1 MQNNSKVLQ
10 AIENDS
16 IFLLESILKDGYDIK
31 KPIVIG
37 EEYDLE
43 EHDEVSLLSFAIRQY
58 ASRELIEMLLSY
70 GVDIYEVNSDGV
82 SSIDVAIKYKRVE
95 IIELCIEKGI
105 DLNSTKRKSGITPLM
120 LASCFNDIEIAKILI
135 DNGAILDSKD
145 NSGLSAK
152 GYAKRLGQK
161 KMLEFLES
169 IED

>member
-1 MQNNSKVLQ
+1 MQNDLKILK

-16 IFLLESILKDGYDIK
+16 LVLLESILKDGYDIY
-31 KPIVIG
+31 KPIIIG

-43 EHDEVSLLSFAIRQY
+43 EHDKVTLLSFAIRQY
-58 ASRELIEMLLSY
+58 ASRELIELLLSY
-70 GVDIYEVNSDGV
+70 GVDIHEVNSDGV
-82 SSIDVAIKYKRVE
+82 SSLDVAIKYKRVE

-105 DLNSTKRKSGITPLM
+105 KLNSTKRKSGITPLM

-145 NSGLSAK
+145 NSGLTAK
-152 GYAKRLGQK
+152 DYAKRLGQK
-161 KMLEFLES
+161 RMLEFLES